1 MQQHHDMETF
11 RPQYAHELTR
21 DKQGEALTS
30 LMNLNKKRNGQIKG
44 RLCADGRPQRKKS
57 TKEEVA
63 SPTVPTEHVSITATI
78 DAFENRD
85 VATVYL
91 LGVFLHTKVD
101 PNDDTI
107 HMVLRG
113 ELTELMVKVNPSM

>member
-1 MQQHHDMETF
+1 M
-11 RPQYAHELTR
+11 
-21 DKQGEALTS
+21 DKLRGDCVQMVG
-30 LMNLNKKRNGQIKG
+30 LNGKR
-44 RLCADGRPQRKKS
+44 S